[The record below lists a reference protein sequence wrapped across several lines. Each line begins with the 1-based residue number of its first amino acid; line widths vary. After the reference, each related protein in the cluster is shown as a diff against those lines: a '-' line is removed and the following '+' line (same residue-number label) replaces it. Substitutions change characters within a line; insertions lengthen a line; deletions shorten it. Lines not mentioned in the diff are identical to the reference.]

1 MNRALRRIS
10 LVVLAMFLLL
20 LLSVNYVQ
28 AFEPSSLAVQRGNAR
43 VFSQQYQYQRGS
55 ILTSNNK
62 TIAESV
68 HVKGIYAY
76 QRSYPDPLVYAPVT
90 GYDSLYSSTG
100 IEKTE
105 DKFLSGSD
113 PQLTVHNLIDL
124 VTGKPRRGAT
134 VQLTINSAA
143 QTTAYEQLKA
153 TGLPS
158 GAVAIDP
165 KTGAILALAS
175 YPTFNPNK
183 YATFDSAQL
192 KRADNR
198 YLNDPGQPLLNRAIN
213 QTFPP
218 GSTFK
223 VVTSSTA
230 FSTGNYNP
238 QTRVYAPTNL
248 NLPGTTKDLINFD
261 NSPCN
266 DGSNPTGNGKVPL
279 LFAFTVSCN
288 TVFGNLGMQLGDN
301 LIRQQ
306 AVKFGM
312 NDANLRIPLPVSA
325 SSYPPIPGNDPAL
338 TAYSAIGQYSDQ
350 VTPLQEAMFSA
361 AIANNGTLMT
371 PYMVQK
377 VTAPDLT
384 PLETAQPTPLG
395 QAVSPSVAANVS
407 QMMVRRGQ
415 EALRHRSQHGFPPE
429 HRHRGQDRDGA
440 ERREQHRARRRG
452 VHLFR
457 AGQQPPDR
465 GRRHSEGGRAGG
477 RCIRADRGEDHPGL
491 PGLPG
496 EVMSARGTQRR
507 ARGRPGP
514 ARPACRSD
522 TSPRHGVDYDPGRL
536 RKCET

>member
-1 MNRALRRIS
+1 MNHALRRIS

-68 HVKGIYAY
+68 HVKGIYSY
-76 QRSYPDPLVYAPVT
+76 QRSYPDPFVYAPVT
-90 GYDSLYSSTG
+90 GYDSLYSATG

-143 QTTAYEQLKA
+143 QAAAYEELKA

-158 GAVAIDP
+158 GVVALDP
-165 KTGAILALAS
+165 KTGAVLALAS

-183 YATFDSAQL
+183 YATFNSAQL
-192 KRADNR
+192 KRTDNR
-198 YLNDPGQPLLNRAIN
+198 YLNDPRQPLLNRAIN

-230 FSTGNYNP
+230 FSTGNYTP

-248 NLPGTTKDLINFD
+248 KLPGTKRELINFD
-261 NSPCN
+261 NSACD

-279 LFAFTVSCN
+279 IFAFTVSCN

-301 LIRQQ
+301 AIRQQ

-338 TAYSAIGQYSDQ
+338 TAYSAIGQFSDQ

-384 PLETAQPTPLG
+384 SLETAQPTPLG

-407 QMMVRRGQ
+407 QMMVNVVKQPYGTAHETAFLPNIAIAAKTGTAQ
-415 EALRHRSQHGFPPE
+415 NGANNTGLDDAVFTCFAPVSNPQIAVGVIVKGGGLGADASAPIAVKIIQAYLASQ
-429 HRHRGQDRDGA
+429 A
-440 ERREQHRARRRG
+440 
-452 VHLFR
+452 
-457 AGQQPPDR
+457 
-465 GRRHSEGGRAGG
+465 
-477 RCIRADRGEDHPGL
+477 
-491 PGLPG
+491 
-496 EVMSARGTQRR
+496 
-507 ARGRPGP
+507 
-514 ARPACRSD
+514 
-522 TSPRHGVDYDPGRL
+522 
-536 RKCET
+536 K

>member
-90 GYDSLYSSTG
+90 GYDSLYSATG

-134 VQLTINSAA
+134 VELTINSAA
-143 QTTAYEQLKA
+143 QTAAYNALKES
-153 TGLPS
+153 GLPS
-158 GAVAIDP
+158 GAVALDP
-165 KTGAILALAS
+165 KTGAVLALAS

-183 YATFDSAQL
+183 YATFNSAQL
-192 KRADNR
+192 KRTDNR
-198 YLNDPGQPLLNRAIN
+198 YLNDPAQPLLNRAIN

-230 FSTGNYNP
+230 FSTGKYNP

-248 NLPGTTKDLINFD
+248 KLPGTTKELINFD
-261 NSPCN
+261 NLPCDN
-266 DGSNPTGNGKVPL
+266 GSNPTGNGKVP
-279 LFAFTVSCN
+279 FIYAFTVSCN

-301 LIRQQ
+301 AIRQQ

-325 SSYPPIPGNDPAL
+325 SSYPPIPGNDLAL

-395 QAVSPSVAANVS
+395 QTVSPSVAANVS
-407 QMMVRRGQ
+407 QMMVDVVKQPYGTAHNTAFLPNIAIAAKTGTAQ
-415 EALRHRSQHGFPPE
+415 NGANNTGLDDAVFTCFAPVSNPQIAVGVIVKGGGLGADASAPIAVKIIQAYLASQ
-429 HRHRGQDRDGA
+429 A
-440 ERREQHRARRRG
+440 
-452 VHLFR
+452 
-457 AGQQPPDR
+457 
-465 GRRHSEGGRAGG
+465 
-477 RCIRADRGEDHPGL
+477 
-491 PGLPG
+491 
-496 EVMSARGTQRR
+496 
-507 ARGRPGP
+507 
-514 ARPACRSD
+514 
-522 TSPRHGVDYDPGRL
+522 
-536 RKCET
+536 K

>member
-90 GYDSLYSSTG
+90 GYDSLYSATG

-143 QTTAYEQLKA
+143 QTAAYNALKE

-158 GAVAIDP
+158 GAVALDP
-165 KTGAILALAS
+165 KTGAVLALAS

-183 YATFDSAQL
+183 YATFNSAQL

-198 YLNDPGQPLLNRAIN
+198 YLNDPAQPLLNRAIN

-230 FSTGNYNP
+230 FSTGKYDP

-248 NLPGTTKDLINFD
+248 KLPGTTKELINFD
-261 NSPCN
+261 NLPCDN
-266 DGSNPTGNGKVPL
+266 GSNPTGNGKVP
-279 LFAFTVSCN
+279 FIYAFTVSCN

-301 LIRQQ
+301 AIRQQ

-395 QAVSPSVAANVS
+395 QTVSPSVAANVS
-407 QMMVRRGQ
+407 QMMVDVVKQPYGTAHNSAFLPNIAIAAKTGTAQ
-415 EALRHRSQHGFPPE
+415 NGANNTGLDDAVFTCFAPVSNPQIAVGVIVKGGGLGADASAPIAVKIIQAYLASQ
-429 HRHRGQDRDGA
+429 A
-440 ERREQHRARRRG
+440 
-452 VHLFR
+452 
-457 AGQQPPDR
+457 
-465 GRRHSEGGRAGG
+465 
-477 RCIRADRGEDHPGL
+477 
-491 PGLPG
+491 
-496 EVMSARGTQRR
+496 
-507 ARGRPGP
+507 
-514 ARPACRSD
+514 
-522 TSPRHGVDYDPGRL
+522 
-536 RKCET
+536 K

>member
-76 QRSYPDPLVYAPVT
+76 QRSYPDPFVYAPVT
-90 GYDSLYSSTG
+90 GYDSLYSATG

-105 DKFLSGSD
+105 DRFLSGSD

-143 QTTAYEQLKA
+143 QATAYEQLKA

-175 YPTFNPNK
+175 YPTFNPNR

-223 VVTSSTA
+223 VVTASTA
-230 FSTGNYNP
+230 FSTGNYTP

-248 NLPGTTKDLINFD
+248 KLPGTTKELINFD
-261 NSPCN
+261 NLPCD

-279 LFAFTVSCN
+279 LYAFTVSCN

-301 LIRQQ
+301 AIRQQ

-312 NDANLRIPLPVSA
+312 NDANLRIPLPVSP

-338 TAYSAIGQYSDQ
+338 TAYSAIGQYNDQ

-395 QAVSPSVAANVS
+395 QAVSPGVAANVS
-407 QMMVRRGQ
+407 QMMVNVVKQPYGTAHNTAFLPNIAIAAKTGTAQ
-415 EALRHRSQHGFPPE
+415 NGANNTGLDDAVFTCFAPVSNPQIAVGVIVKGGGLGADASAPIAVKIIQAYLASQ
-429 HRHRGQDRDGA
+429 A
-440 ERREQHRARRRG
+440 
-452 VHLFR
+452 
-457 AGQQPPDR
+457 
-465 GRRHSEGGRAGG
+465 
-477 RCIRADRGEDHPGL
+477 
-491 PGLPG
+491 
-496 EVMSARGTQRR
+496 
-507 ARGRPGP
+507 
-514 ARPACRSD
+514 
-522 TSPRHGVDYDPGRL
+522 
-536 RKCET
+536 K

>member
-28 AFEPSSLAVQRGNAR
+28 AFEPASLAVQRGNAR

-143 QTTAYEQLKA
+143 QTAAYNALKE

-158 GAVAIDP
+158 GAVALDP
-165 KTGAILALAS
+165 KTGAVLALAS

-183 YATFDSAQL
+183 YATFNSAQL

-198 YLNDPGQPLLNRAIN
+198 YLNDPAQPLLNRAIN

-230 FSTGNYNP
+230 FSTGKYNP

-248 NLPGTTKDLINFD
+248 KLPGTTKELINFD
-261 NSPCN
+261 NLPCDN
-266 DGSNPTGNGKVPL
+266 GSNPTGNGKVP
-279 LFAFTVSCN
+279 FIYAFTVSCN

-301 LIRQQ
+301 AIRQQ

-395 QAVSPSVAANVS
+395 QTVSPSVAANVS
-407 QMMVRRGQ
+407 QMMVDVVKQPYGTAHNTAFLPNIAIAAKTGTAQ
-415 EALRHRSQHGFPPE
+415 NGANNTGLDDAVFTCFAPVSNPQIAVGVIVKGGGLGADASAPIAVKIIQAYLASQ
-429 HRHRGQDRDGA
+429 A
-440 ERREQHRARRRG
+440 
-452 VHLFR
+452 
-457 AGQQPPDR
+457 
-465 GRRHSEGGRAGG
+465 
-477 RCIRADRGEDHPGL
+477 
-491 PGLPG
+491 
-496 EVMSARGTQRR
+496 
-507 ARGRPGP
+507 
-514 ARPACRSD
+514 
-522 TSPRHGVDYDPGRL
+522 
-536 RKCET
+536 K

>member
-10 LVVLAMFLLL
+10 LVVLGMFLLL

-90 GYDSLYSSTG
+90 GYDSLYSATG

-143 QTTAYEQLKA
+143 QTAAYNALKE

-158 GAVAIDP
+158 GAVALDP
-165 KTGAILALAS
+165 KTGAVLALAS

-183 YATFDSAQL
+183 YATFNSAQL

-198 YLNDPGQPLLNRAIN
+198 YLNDPAQPLLNRAIN

-230 FSTGNYNP
+230 FSTGKYNP

-248 NLPGTTKDLINFD
+248 KLPGTTKELINFD
-261 NSPCN
+261 NLPCDN
-266 DGSNPTGNGKVPL
+266 GSNPTGNGKVP
-279 LFAFTVSCN
+279 FIYAFTVSCN

-301 LIRQQ
+301 AIRQQ

-395 QAVSPSVAANVS
+395 QTVSPSVAANVS
-407 QMMVRRGQ
+407 QMMVDVVKQPYGTAHNTAFLPNIAIAAKTGTAQ
-415 EALRHRSQHGFPPE
+415 NGANNTGLDDAVFTCFAPVSNPQIAVGVIVKGGGLGADASAPIAVKIIQAYLASQ
-429 HRHRGQDRDGA
+429 A
-440 ERREQHRARRRG
+440 
-452 VHLFR
+452 
-457 AGQQPPDR
+457 
-465 GRRHSEGGRAGG
+465 
-477 RCIRADRGEDHPGL
+477 
-491 PGLPG
+491 
-496 EVMSARGTQRR
+496 
-507 ARGRPGP
+507 
-514 ARPACRSD
+514 
-522 TSPRHGVDYDPGRL
+522 
-536 RKCET
+536 K

>member
-90 GYDSLYSSTG
+90 GYDSLYSATG

-143 QTTAYEQLKA
+143 QTAAYNALKE

-158 GAVAIDP
+158 GAVALDP
-165 KTGAILALAS
+165 KTGAVLALAS

-183 YATFDSAQL
+183 YATFNSAQL

-198 YLNDPGQPLLNRAIN
+198 YLNDPAQPLLNRAIN

-230 FSTGNYNP
+230 FSTGKYNP

-248 NLPGTTKDLINFD
+248 KLPGTTKELINFD
-261 NSPCN
+261 NLPCDN
-266 DGSNPTGNGKVPL
+266 GSNPTGNGKVP
-279 LFAFTVSCN
+279 FIYAFTVSCN

-301 LIRQQ
+301 AIRQQ

-395 QAVSPSVAANVS
+395 QTVSPSVAANVS
-407 QMMVRRGQ
+407 QMMVDVVKRPYGTAHNTAFLPNIAIAAKTGTAQ
-415 EALRHRSQHGFPPE
+415 NGANNTGLDDAVFTCFAPVSNPQIAVGVIVKGGGLGADASAPIAVKIIQAYLASQ
-429 HRHRGQDRDGA
+429 A
-440 ERREQHRARRRG
+440 
-452 VHLFR
+452 
-457 AGQQPPDR
+457 
-465 GRRHSEGGRAGG
+465 
-477 RCIRADRGEDHPGL
+477 
-491 PGLPG
+491 
-496 EVMSARGTQRR
+496 
-507 ARGRPGP
+507 
-514 ARPACRSD
+514 
-522 TSPRHGVDYDPGRL
+522 
-536 RKCET
+536 K

>member
-90 GYDSLYSSTG
+90 GYDSLYSATG

-143 QTTAYEQLKA
+143 QTAAYNALKE

-158 GAVAIDP
+158 GAVALDP
-165 KTGAILALAS
+165 KTGAVLALAS

-183 YATFDSAQL
+183 YATFNSAQL

-198 YLNDPGQPLLNRAIN
+198 YLHDPRQPLLNRAIN

-230 FSTGNYNP
+230 FSTGNYTP

-248 NLPGTTKDLINFD
+248 NLPGTTRDLINFD
-261 NSPCN
+261 NSACN
-266 DGSNPTGNGKVPL
+266 DGSNPTGNGKVP
-279 LFAFTVSCN
+279 FIYAFTVSCN

-301 LIRQQ
+301 AIRQQ

-395 QAVSPSVAANVS
+395 QTVSPSVAANVS
-407 QMMVRRGQ
+407 QMMVDVVKQPYGTAHNSAFLPNIAIAAKTGTAQ
-415 EALRHRSQHGFPPE
+415 NGANNTGLDDAVFTCFAPVSNPQIAVGVIVKGGGLGADASAPIAVKIIQAYLASQ
-429 HRHRGQDRDGA
+429 A
-440 ERREQHRARRRG
+440 
-452 VHLFR
+452 
-457 AGQQPPDR
+457 
-465 GRRHSEGGRAGG
+465 
-477 RCIRADRGEDHPGL
+477 
-491 PGLPG
+491 
-496 EVMSARGTQRR
+496 
-507 ARGRPGP
+507 
-514 ARPACRSD
+514 
-522 TSPRHGVDYDPGRL
+522 
-536 RKCET
+536 K

>member
-28 AFEPSSLAVQRGNAR
+28 AFEPSSLAVERGNAR

-62 TIAESV
+62 TIAESL

-76 QRSYPDPLVYAPVT
+76 QRSYPDPFVYAPVT
-90 GYDSLYSSTG
+90 GYDSLYSATG

-105 DKFLSGSD
+105 DRFLSGSD

-192 KRADNR
+192 KRADNH

-395 QAVSPSVAANVS
+395 QTVSPSVAANMS
-407 QMMVRRGQ
+407 QMMVNVVKQPYGTAHNTAFLPNIAIAAKTGTAQ
-415 EALRHRSQHGFPPE
+415 NGANNTGLDDAVFTCFAPVSNPQIAVGVIVKGGGLGADASAPIAVKIIQAYLASQ
-429 HRHRGQDRDGA
+429 A
-440 ERREQHRARRRG
+440 
-452 VHLFR
+452 
-457 AGQQPPDR
+457 
-465 GRRHSEGGRAGG
+465 
-477 RCIRADRGEDHPGL
+477 
-491 PGLPG
+491 
-496 EVMSARGTQRR
+496 
-507 ARGRPGP
+507 
-514 ARPACRSD
+514 
-522 TSPRHGVDYDPGRL
+522 
-536 RKCET
+536 K

>member
-90 GYDSLYSSTG
+90 GYDSLYSATG

-143 QTTAYEQLKA
+143 QTAAYNALKE

-158 GAVAIDP
+158 GAVALDP
-165 KTGAILALAS
+165 KTGAVLALAS

-183 YATFDSAQL
+183 YATFNSAQL

-198 YLNDPGQPLLNRAIN
+198 YLKDPAQPLLNRAIN

-230 FSTGNYNP
+230 FSTGKYNP

-248 NLPGTTKDLINFD
+248 KLPGTTKELINFD
-261 NSPCN
+261 NLPCDN
-266 DGSNPTGNGKVPL
+266 GSNPTGNGKVP
-279 LFAFTVSCN
+279 FIYAFTVSCN

-301 LIRQQ
+301 AIRQQ

-395 QAVSPSVAANVS
+395 QTVSPSVAANVS
-407 QMMVRRGQ
+407 QMMVDVVKQPYGTAHNSAFLPNIAIAAKTGTAQ
-415 EALRHRSQHGFPPE
+415 NGANNTGLDDAVFTCFAPVSNPQIAVGVIVKGGGLGADASAPIAVKIIQAYLASQ
-429 HRHRGQDRDGA
+429 A
-440 ERREQHRARRRG
+440 
-452 VHLFR
+452 
-457 AGQQPPDR
+457 
-465 GRRHSEGGRAGG
+465 
-477 RCIRADRGEDHPGL
+477 
-491 PGLPG
+491 
-496 EVMSARGTQRR
+496 
-507 ARGRPGP
+507 
-514 ARPACRSD
+514 
-522 TSPRHGVDYDPGRL
+522 
-536 RKCET
+536 K

>member
-76 QRSYPDPLVYAPVT
+76 QRSYPDPFVYAPVT
-90 GYDSLYSSTG
+90 GYDSLYSATG

-105 DKFLSGSD
+105 DRFLSGSD

-192 KRADNR
+192 KRADNH

-230 FSTGNYNP
+230 FSTGNYTP

-384 PLETAQPTPLG
+384 PLETAQPSPLS

-407 QMMVRRGQ
+407 QMMVNVVKQPYGTAHNTAFLPNIAIAAKTGTAQ
-415 EALRHRSQHGFPPE
+415 NGANNTGLDDAVFTCFAPVSNPQIAVGVIVKGGGLGADASAPIAVKIIQAYLASQ
-429 HRHRGQDRDGA
+429 A
-440 ERREQHRARRRG
+440 
-452 VHLFR
+452 
-457 AGQQPPDR
+457 
-465 GRRHSEGGRAGG
+465 
-477 RCIRADRGEDHPGL
+477 
-491 PGLPG
+491 
-496 EVMSARGTQRR
+496 
-507 ARGRPGP
+507 
-514 ARPACRSD
+514 
-522 TSPRHGVDYDPGRL
+522 
-536 RKCET
+536 K

>member
-1 MNRALRRIS
+1 MNHALRRIS

-55 ILTSNNK
+55 ILTANNK

-76 QRSYPDPLVYAPVT
+76 QRSYPDPFVYAPVT
-90 GYDSLYSSTG
+90 GYDSLYSATG

-143 QTTAYEQLKA
+143 QTAAYEALKA
-153 TGLPS
+153 TRLPS
-158 GAVAIDP
+158 GAVALDP
-165 KTGAILALAS
+165 KTGAVLALAS
-175 YPTFNPNK
+175 YPAFNPNK

-192 KRADNR
+192 KRIDNR
-198 YLNDPGQPLLNRAIN
+198 YLNDPRQPLLNRAIN

-261 NSPCN
+261 NLPCD

-279 LFAFTVSCN
+279 IYAFTVSCN
-288 TVFGNLGMQLGDN
+288 TVFGNLGMNLGDN
-301 LIRQQ
+301 ALRQQ

-407 QMMVRRGQ
+407 QMMADVVKQPYGTAHNTAFLPNIAIAAKTGTAQ
-415 EALRHRSQHGFPPE
+415 NGANNTGLDDAVFTCFAPVSNPQIAVGVIVKGGGLGADASAPIAVKIIQAYLASQ
-429 HRHRGQDRDGA
+429 A
-440 ERREQHRARRRG
+440 
-452 VHLFR
+452 
-457 AGQQPPDR
+457 
-465 GRRHSEGGRAGG
+465 
-477 RCIRADRGEDHPGL
+477 
-491 PGLPG
+491 
-496 EVMSARGTQRR
+496 
-507 ARGRPGP
+507 
-514 ARPACRSD
+514 
-522 TSPRHGVDYDPGRL
+522 
-536 RKCET
+536 K

>member
-62 TIAESV
+62 TIAESQ

-76 QRSYPDPLVYAPVT
+76 QRSYPDPATFAPVT
-90 GYDSLYSSTG
+90 GYDSLYSATG

-192 KRADNR
+192 KRADNH

-230 FSTGNYNP
+230 FSTGNYTP

-261 NSPCN
+261 NLPCD

-279 LFAFTVSCN
+279 IFAFTVSCN

-384 PLETAQPTPLG
+384 PLETAQPTPLS

-407 QMMVRRGQ
+407 QMMVNVVKQPYGTAHNTAFLPNIAIAAKTGTAQ
-415 EALRHRSQHGFPPE
+415 NGANNTGLDDAVFTCFAPVSNPQIAVGVIVKGGGLGADASAPIAVKIIQAYLASQ
-429 HRHRGQDRDGA
+429 A
-440 ERREQHRARRRG
+440 
-452 VHLFR
+452 
-457 AGQQPPDR
+457 
-465 GRRHSEGGRAGG
+465 
-477 RCIRADRGEDHPGL
+477 
-491 PGLPG
+491 
-496 EVMSARGTQRR
+496 
-507 ARGRPGP
+507 
-514 ARPACRSD
+514 
-522 TSPRHGVDYDPGRL
+522 
-536 RKCET
+536 K

>member
-1 MNRALRRIS
+1 MNHALRRIS

-76 QRSYPDPLVYAPVT
+76 QRSYPDPFVYAPVT
-90 GYDSLYSSTG
+90 GYDSLYSATG

-105 DKFLSGSD
+105 DRFLSGSD

-143 QTTAYEQLKA
+143 QTAAYQQLKA

-175 YPTFNPNK
+175 YPTFNPNR
-183 YATFDSAQL
+183 YATFDSARL
-192 KRADNR
+192 KRIDNR
-198 YLNDPGQPLLNRAIN
+198 YLNDPRQPLLNRAIN

-248 NLPGTTKDLINFD
+248 KLPGTTKELINFD
-261 NSPCN
+261 NLPCD

-279 LFAFTVSCN
+279 IYAFTVSCN

-301 LIRQQ
+301 AIRQQ

-312 NDANLRIPLPVSA
+312 NDSNLRIPLPVSP
-325 SSYPPIPGNDPAL
+325 SRYPPIPGNDHAL
-338 TAYSAIGQYSDQ
+338 TAYSAIGQYNDQ

-384 PLETAQPTPLG
+384 PLQSAQPTPLG

-407 QMMVRRGQ
+407 QMMVNVVKQPYGTAHNTAFLPNIAIAAKTGTAQ
-415 EALRHRSQHGFPPE
+415 NGANNTGLDDAVFTCFAPVSNPQIAVGVIVKGGGLGADASAPIAVKIIQAYLASQ
-429 HRHRGQDRDGA
+429 A
-440 ERREQHRARRRG
+440 
-452 VHLFR
+452 
-457 AGQQPPDR
+457 
-465 GRRHSEGGRAGG
+465 
-477 RCIRADRGEDHPGL
+477 
-491 PGLPG
+491 
-496 EVMSARGTQRR
+496 
-507 ARGRPGP
+507 
-514 ARPACRSD
+514 
-522 TSPRHGVDYDPGRL
+522 
-536 RKCET
+536 K

>member
-68 HVKGIYAY
+68 HVKGIYSY

-90 GYDSLYSSTG
+90 GYDSLYSATG

-134 VQLTINSAA
+134 VQLTVNSAA
-143 QTTAYEQLKA
+143 QTAAYNALKE

-158 GAVAIDP
+158 GAVALDP
-165 KTGAILALAS
+165 KTGAVLALAS

-183 YATFDSAQL
+183 YATFNSAQL

-198 YLNDPGQPLLNRAIN
+198 YLNDPAQPLLNRAIN

-230 FSTGNYNP
+230 FSTGKYDP

-248 NLPGTTKDLINFD
+248 KLPGTTKELINFD
-261 NSPCN
+261 NLPCDN
-266 DGSNPTGNGKVPL
+266 GSNPTGNGKVP
-279 LFAFTVSCN
+279 FIYAFTVSCN

-301 LIRQQ
+301 AIRQQ

-395 QAVSPSVAANVS
+395 QTVSPSVAANVS
-407 QMMVRRGQ
+407 QMMVDVVKQPYGTAHNSAFLPNIAIAAKTGTAQ
-415 EALRHRSQHGFPPE
+415 NGANNTGLDDAVFTCFAPVSNPQIAVGVIVKGGGLGADASAPIAVKIIQAYLASQ
-429 HRHRGQDRDGA
+429 A
-440 ERREQHRARRRG
+440 
-452 VHLFR
+452 
-457 AGQQPPDR
+457 
-465 GRRHSEGGRAGG
+465 
-477 RCIRADRGEDHPGL
+477 
-491 PGLPG
+491 
-496 EVMSARGTQRR
+496 
-507 ARGRPGP
+507 
-514 ARPACRSD
+514 
-522 TSPRHGVDYDPGRL
+522 
-536 RKCET
+536 K

>member
-143 QTTAYEQLKA
+143 QTAAYNALKE

-158 GAVAIDP
+158 GAVALDP
-165 KTGAILALAS
+165 KTGAVLALAS

-183 YATFDSAQL
+183 YATFNSAQL

-198 YLNDPGQPLLNRAIN
+198 YLNDPAQPLLNRAIN

-230 FSTGNYNP
+230 FSTGKYNP

-248 NLPGTTKDLINFD
+248 KLPGTTKELINFD
-261 NSPCN
+261 NLPCDN
-266 DGSNPTGNGKVPL
+266 GSNPTGNGKVP
-279 LFAFTVSCN
+279 FIYAFTVSCN

-301 LIRQQ
+301 AIRQQ

-395 QAVSPSVAANVS
+395 QTVSPSVAANVS
-407 QMMVRRGQ
+407 QMMVDVVKQPYGTAHNTAFLPNIAIAAKTGTAQ
-415 EALRHRSQHGFPPE
+415 NGANNTGLDDAVFTCFAPVSNPQIAVGVIVKGGGLGADASAPIAVKIIQAYLASQ
-429 HRHRGQDRDGA
+429 A
-440 ERREQHRARRRG
+440 
-452 VHLFR
+452 
-457 AGQQPPDR
+457 
-465 GRRHSEGGRAGG
+465 
-477 RCIRADRGEDHPGL
+477 
-491 PGLPG
+491 
-496 EVMSARGTQRR
+496 
-507 ARGRPGP
+507 
-514 ARPACRSD
+514 
-522 TSPRHGVDYDPGRL
+522 
-536 RKCET
+536 K

>member
-1 MNRALRRIS
+1 MNHALRRIS

-62 TIAESV
+62 TMAESV

-90 GYDSLYSSTG
+90 GYDSLYSATG

-105 DKFLSGSD
+105 DRFLSGSD

-175 YPTFNPNK
+175 YPTFNPNR

-223 VVTSSTA
+223 VVTASTA
-230 FSTGNYNP
+230 FSTGNYTP

-248 NLPGTTKDLINFD
+248 KLPGTTKELINFD
-261 NSPCN
+261 NLPCDN
-266 DGSNPTGNGKVPL
+266 GSNPTGNGKVP
-279 LFAFTVSCN
+279 FIYAFTVSCN

-301 LIRQQ
+301 AIRQQ

-395 QAVSPSVAANVS
+395 QTVSPSVAANVS
-407 QMMVRRGQ
+407 QMMVDVVKQPYGTAHNTAFLPNIAIAAKTGTAQ
-415 EALRHRSQHGFPPE
+415 NGANNTGLDDAVFTCFAPVSNPQIAVGVIVKGGGLGADASAPIAVKIIQAYLASQ
-429 HRHRGQDRDGA
+429 A
-440 ERREQHRARRRG
+440 
-452 VHLFR
+452 
-457 AGQQPPDR
+457 
-465 GRRHSEGGRAGG
+465 
-477 RCIRADRGEDHPGL
+477 
-491 PGLPG
+491 
-496 EVMSARGTQRR
+496 
-507 ARGRPGP
+507 
-514 ARPACRSD
+514 
-522 TSPRHGVDYDPGRL
+522 
-536 RKCET
+536 K

>member
-90 GYDSLYSSTG
+90 GYDSLYSATG

-143 QTTAYEQLKA
+143 QTAAYNALKE

-158 GAVAIDP
+158 GAVALDP
-165 KTGAILALAS
+165 KTGAVLALAS

-183 YATFDSAQL
+183 YATFNSAQL
-192 KRADNR
+192 KRTDNR
-198 YLNDPGQPLLNRAIN
+198 YLNNPAQPLLNRAIN

-230 FSTGNYNP
+230 FSTGKYNP

-248 NLPGTTKDLINFD
+248 KLPGTTKELINFD
-261 NSPCN
+261 NLPCDN
-266 DGSNPTGNGKVPL
+266 GSNPTGNGKVP
-279 LFAFTVSCN
+279 FIYAFTVSCN

-301 LIRQQ
+301 AIRQQ

-312 NDANLRIPLPVSA
+312 NDAMLPAVLYAACSDRLIATAAHAAGVQETPLWRSAGLALLYGLRAVVAFPS
-325 SSYPPIPGNDPAL
+325 
-338 TAYSAIGQYSDQ
+338 TAAGLRRCVLQ
-350 VTPLQEAMFSA
+350 VTPLPGKAAPAVAVRVPAAPFTDAESA
-361 AIANNGTLMT
+361 AAQALALSIAGGNPHT
-371 PYMVQK
+371 PNALQTRFRLTRAETTRVVVA
-377 VTAPDLT
+377 VTA
-384 PLETAQPTPLG
+384 ASNGHPT
-395 QAVSPSVAANVS
+395 
-407 QMMVRRGQ
+407 
-415 EALRHRSQHGFPPE
+415 E
-429 HRHRGQDRDGA
+429 
-440 ERREQHRARRRG
+440 
-452 VHLFR
+452 
-457 AGQQPPDR
+457 
-465 GRRHSEGGRAGG
+465 
-477 RCIRADRGEDHPGL
+477 
-491 PGLPG
+491 
-496 EVMSARGTQRR
+496 
-507 ARGRPGP
+507 
-514 ARPACRSD
+514 
-522 TSPRHGVDYDPGRL
+522 
-536 RKCET
+536 